1 MRPALE
7 QLLNDQLVS
16 TLQTASAIESEQ
28 MARQE
33 QRQARRGLKTSESS
47 NSGPSKATGLDRRRS
62 ASSSRYSA
70 ADGGKK
76 DSSASSSSTSSAGW
90 ARESDDQQGND
101 NGRSS
106 SRESSR
112 PKNPVDQARTS
123 AHLRAATARA
133 AVSTSS
139 SSVGSSSA
147 GAKVSPRR
155 SWLKSKE
162 ASSAPAPSRR
172 TEGI

>member
-47 NSGPSKATGLDRRRS
+47 KAGPSKAAGLDSRRS
-62 ASSSRYSA
+62 ASSGRYSA

-76 DSSASSSSTSSAGW
+76 VSSASSPSSSASW
-90 ARESDDQQGND
+90 ARESDDQQDSD

-133 AVSTSS
+133 TVSTSS
-139 SSVGSSSA
+139 SVSSSSA

-162 ASSAPAPSRR
+162 ASSAPAPSR
-172 TEGI
+172 TAEGI

>member
-47 NSGPSKATGLDRRRS
+47 KAGPSKAAGLDSRRS
-62 ASSSRYSA
+62 ASSGRYSA

-76 DSSASSSSTSSAGW
+76 VSSASSSSSSSASW
-90 ARESDDQQGND
+90 ARESDDQQDSD

-123 AHLRAATARA
+123 AHLGAATARA
-133 AVSTSS
+133 TVPTSS
-139 SSVGSSSA
+139 SVSSSSA

-155 SWLKSKE
+155 SWLKSKG
-162 ASSAPAPSRR
+162 ASSAPAPSR
-172 TEGI
+172 TAEGI